1 VQSLLDAEHPSRAVS
16 LLEQAVKRAADPAQ
30 NLQLREALAAAL
42 FLAGEYTRAAA
53 LFDAVGR
60 DYARHLPKDDPI
72 VLNCSYQAGQ
82 AYAEIGQPE
91 AALSHLRFY
100 VANASR
106 TAAARTDPEEALKI
120 LESRF
125 QIATLLAAIGET
137 DDALAEL
144 RTIRPPFAAI
154 FGETSTMVRNIDK
167 QVTRLTA
174 Q

>member
-16 LLEQAVKRAADPAQ
+16 LLQDAVERAADPAQ
-30 NLQLREALAAAL
+30 NLQLREILAAAL

-60 DYARHLPKDDPI
+60 DYARHLPKDDPA

-125 QIATLLAAIGET
+125 QIATLLAATGET

-144 RTIRPPFAAI
+144 REIRPLFATF
-154 FGETSTMVRNIDK
+154 FGETSTMVRNIDR
-167 QVTRLTA
+167 QITRLTS
-174 Q
+174 